1 MREKLTSAISWK
13 NHEKAKGVNCTRI
26 ASYPVT
32 ATESMA
38 QSGDVGHLQAQT
50 QKISNKGGG
59 GGSQN
64 FDSESTKTV
73 FVSHSYCLISFLTK
87 PNINTINKFGKKNK
101 CKEKRK

>member
-1 MREKLTSAISWK
+1 
-13 NHEKAKGVNCTRI
+13 
-26 ASYPVT
+26 
-32 ATESMA
+32 MA
-38 QSGDVGHLQAQT
+38 QSKDVGNLQAQT
-50 QKISNKGGG
+50 QKISNKGG

-73 FVSHSYCLISFLTK
+73 FVSHFYCSISFLTK

>member
-59 GGSQN
+59 GSRY

-73 FVSHSYCLISFLTK
+73 FVSHFYCLISFLTK
-87 PNINTINKFGKKNK
+87 PNINTINKFGKKNR